1 VQPKISVI
9 IPVLNEGK
17 QIQVCL
23 QHLGAGSGEIDY
35 EVIVVD
41 GDANGS
47 TLSYLPTG
55 LPQLRALTAVAGRGS
70 QMNAG
75 AKVARGNLLLFLHAD
90 AQLPTDGLT
99 QIVDLMQSQQFVG
112 GAFDLKINSP
122 RPSLQVI
129 SWGACLRSR
138 LTRIPYGDQAI
149 FLRRDYFES
158 IGGYLA
164 MPIMEDVALMQ
175 RVKHLG
181 DRIYIFPQPVLVSA
195 RRWQAE
201 GVIHCTLRNW
211 ILLLLYFAGVKPQR
225 LAHWYPRFSCRAPS

>member
-1 VQPKISVI
+1 VRPEISVI

-17 QIQVCL
+17 QIQICL
-23 QHLGAGSGEIDY
+23 QHLCAGAINY

-47 TLSYLPTG
+47 TLAYLPTG
-55 LPQLRALTAVAGRGS
+55 LPQIKALTAIAGRGT

-75 AKVARGNLLLFLHAD
+75 SKVARGDLLLFLHAD

-99 QIVDLMQSQQFVG
+99 QIISLMQSQQFVG
-112 GAFDLKINSP
+112 GAFDLKISSP
-122 RPSLQVI
+122 RPSLRVI

-149 FLRRDYFES
+149 FLRRDYFEA

-164 MPIMEDVALMQ
+164 TPIMEDVALMR
-175 RVKHLG
+175 RVKKLG
-181 DRIYIFPQPVLVSA
+181 DRIYIFSQPVLVSD
-195 RRWQAE
+195 RRWQRE
-201 GVIHCTLRNW
+201 GVIRCTLRNW
-211 ILLLLYFAGVKPQR
+211 ILLLLYFAGVNPQH
-225 LAHWYPRFSCRAPS
+225 LARWYRFSSSEPL